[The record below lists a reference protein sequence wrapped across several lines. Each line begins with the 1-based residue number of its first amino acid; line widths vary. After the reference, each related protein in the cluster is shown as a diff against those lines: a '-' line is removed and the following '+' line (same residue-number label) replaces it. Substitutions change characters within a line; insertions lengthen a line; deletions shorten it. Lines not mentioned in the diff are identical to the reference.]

1 MEEKLSNDVI
11 KRISDIS
18 DKFFAK
24 NTSAMA
30 REIDVK
36 QSTLRDIISGKVKPS
51 FDTLYKIVANTTLN
65 ISPDWLITG
74 EGEMLKSA
82 TASAPGTAMR
92 AKAGKGVPYYAD
104 LPVSAGELD
113 VVVADAVPSGYV
125 DIPGL
130 HALALF
136 PVVGCSMQPDI
147 NPGDVIGVEPVKDP
161 GKADPNKVY
170 LIITADQR
178 MIKHLV
184 PDEED
189 PGILWAIS
197 PNYPRIKIYK
207 DEIKSIYHVT
217 YVGRLI

>member
-1 MEEKLSNDVI
+1 MEEKLNNDVI

-51 FDTLYKIVANTTLN
+51 FDTLYKIVVNTTLN
-65 ISPDWLITG
+65 INPDWLLTG
-74 EGEMLKSA
+74 EGEMLKSGA
-82 TASAPGTAMR
+82 TSAPQ
-92 AKAGKGVPYYAD
+92 AKVGKGVPYYAD

-207 DEIKSIYHVT
+207 EEIKSIYHVT

>member
-1 MEEKLSNDVI
+1 MVLERIKEYIDFKGISISFFERSIGMSNASFGKSLKNKGAI
-11 KRISDIS
+11 GS
-18 DKFFAK
+18 DKL
-24 NTSAMA
+24 
-30 REIDVK
+30 EIILNV
-36 QSTLRDIISGKVKPS
+36 
-51 FDTLYKIVANTTLN
+51 YKDLN
-65 ISPDWLITG
+65 PDWLLTG

-82 TASAPGTAMR
+82 TASAPGTAVR

-197 PNYPRIKIYK
+197 PNYPRIKIYR

>member
-1 MEEKLSNDVI
+1 MCIKNRVAEYCKKKNIAVSKFESLSGLSNGYFNQVK
-11 KRISDIS
+11 KRPSPDKIDGISKAFPDI
-18 DKFFAK
+18 
-24 NTSAMA
+24 NT
-30 REIDVK
+30 
-36 QSTLRDIISGKVKPS
+36 
-51 FDTLYKIVANTTLN
+51 
-65 ISPDWLITG
+65 DWLITG
-74 EGEMLKSA
+74 EGEMLKSDA
-82 TASAPGTAMR
+82 APVSGTAVQ
-92 AKAGKGVPYYAD
+92 AKTGKGVPYYAD

-113 VVVADAVPSGYV
+113 VIVADAVPSGYV

-207 DEIKSIYHVT
+207 EEIKSIYHVT